1 MTHYRDQTLA
11 RNREIVRLRVEE
23 KLTYRAIGE
32 QFGITPGAVRQ
43 IVVRY
48 EHDHGDESVLILAP
62 TVKVLRAGLLVVI
75 GDPAAEL
82 EEASINWPKPP
93 EAFTGPLM
101 RINAYRALLDLI
113 GWTEPPHPK
122 AVEVRLTEHR
132 WALTTALND
141 RLKIE
146 RDFAGKDKN
155 SAERRMKVQERIRLI
170 KGLQAAIEAK

>member
-1 MTHYRDQTLA
+1 MTNHRDQKLA
-11 RNREIVRLRVEE
+11 RNHEIFRLRT
-23 KLTYRAIGE
+23 KKRLTYRAIGE

-82 EEASINWPKPP
+82 EEASISWPKPT

-101 RINAYRALLDLI
+101 RIDAYRALLDLI
-113 GWTEPPHPK
+113 GWIEPPRPK

-146 RDFAGKDKN
+146 WDFAGEHKN
-155 SAERRMKVQERIRLI
+155 SAERRAKAEKHARLI
-170 KGLQAAIEAK
+170 ESLQAAIEAK